1 MPLTFPAHLA
11 PVLAVR
17 VWRPRWCDGVALS
30 AGAVAP
36 DVAYLAA
43 GADGRTFA
51 DTHSW
56 PALFWWCLPVALAYA
71 AVVRLTGPDVA
82 VHLPGDRWFGWRG
95 YALRG
100 PVLPHRW
107 WITVGSALLGAAS
120 HLGWDWLTHTDDWLR
135 VLFGI
140 DWSRVGG
147 VAWWTV
153 SDLTSTVVGS
163 ALAVVL
169 AARIGRR
176 GGREAD
182 GLAVPTRRPALFW
195 GVAGAVVVAG
205 AAGVTVLPG
214 ADLLAPTGVRLLHVA
229 ALALLVGGV
238 AVRVSAR
245 GRRGVGRRTAGRT
258 GTGR

>member
-11 PVLAVR
+11 PVLALK

-30 AGAVAP
+30 TGAVAP

-43 GADGRTFA
+43 GPDGRTFA
-51 DTHSW
+51 DTHTW

-71 AVVRLTGPDVA
+71 AV
-82 VHLPGDRWFGWRG
+82 
-95 YALRG
+95 
-100 PVLPHRW
+100 
-107 WITVGSALLGAAS
+107 LGAAS
-120 HLGWDWLTHTDDWLR
+120 HVGWDWLTHTDDWLR

-140 DWSRVGG
+140 DWSRVTG

-169 AARIGRR
+169 AARLGRR
-176 GGREAD
+176 GERETD
-182 GLAVPTRRPALFW
+182 GLALPARRPTLFW
-195 GVAGAVVVAG
+195 GVAGLVAVAG
-205 AAGVTVLPG
+205 AACVAALPG
-214 ADLLAPTGVRLLHVA
+214 ATLLAPTGVRLIHVA
-229 ALALLVGGV
+229 GLALLAGGL
-238 AVRVSAR
+238 AVKVSSR
-245 GRRGVGRRTAGRT
+245 GRRGVWRRTAERT